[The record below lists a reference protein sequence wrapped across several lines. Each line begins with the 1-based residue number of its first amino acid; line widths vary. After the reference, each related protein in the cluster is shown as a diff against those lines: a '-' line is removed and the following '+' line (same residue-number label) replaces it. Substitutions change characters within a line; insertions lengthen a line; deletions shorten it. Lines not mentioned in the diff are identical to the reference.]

1 MLTIQAEWGF
11 LYNGSLLLSAVDG
24 NGQYQVDTL
33 EAGDVWYFPP
43 GIAHTV
49 QGQHDANEYL
59 LVFDDGDFEA
69 QGYVNAISFHRFL
82 QMKSVLNL
90 SEPLS

>member
-1 MLTIQAEWGF
+1 M
-11 LYNGSLLLSAVDG
+11 
-24 NGQYQVDTL
+24 
-33 EAGDVWYFPP
+33 WYFPP

-82 QMKSVLNL
+82 
-90 SEPLS
+90 